1 MLHSNKV
8 ASFSFEMITFDILT
22 IFPKLFEPFKKESL
36 LARGAKKKLLKIQA
50 HNLRKWSTD
59 RHGTIDDKPFGG
71 GLGMVMKI
79 EPVYRA
85 VAELQRKNRLSGGSP
100 TRRKSKI
107 ILFTPR
113 GKKFD
118 QAMAHDFSKQSQL
131 IFICG
136 RYEGVDERI
145 AKKIADV
152 ELSIGDYVLMGGEV
166 PAMAVI
172 EAVSRL
178 IPGVIGKPQFL
189 KERLGKGRKKGF
201 LEYPQYTRPEIFRAR
216 LAKGGQAI
224 EWRVPKVL
232 MSGDHKKIEEWRAM
246 HGRTIGK

>member
-1 MLHSNKV
+1 
-8 ASFSFEMITFDILT
+8 MITFDVIT
-22 IFPKLFEPFKKESL
+22 IFPQLFEPFKKESL

-50 HNLRKWSTD
+50 HDLRQWTKDKHHSV
-59 RHGTIDDKPFGG
+59 DDKPFGG
-71 GLGMVMKI
+71 GLGMVMRI

-85 VAELQRKNRLSGGSP
+85 VQSL
-100 TRRKSKI
+100 KSKAQSSKSKTKV

-113 GKKFD
+113 GKKFT
-118 QAMAHDFSKQSQL
+118 QAMAHDLSKYTQL

-172 EAVSRL
+172 ETVSRL
-178 IPGVIGKPQFL
+178 VPGVVGKQEFL

-201 LEYPQYTRPEIFRAR
+201 LEYPQYTRPEVFAVPAEVRKTKAG
-216 LAKGGQAI
+216 AKRKKY
-224 EWRVPKVL
+224 WRVPKVL
-232 MSGDHKKIEEWRAM
+232 LSGDHKKIEEWKAK
-246 HGRTIGK
+246 HAKLVGK

>member
-1 MLHSNKV
+1 
-8 ASFSFEMITFDILT
+8 MITFDVIT
-22 IFPKLFEPFKKESL
+22 IFPELFEPFKKESL
-36 LARGAKKKLLKIQA
+36 LEKAAKKKLLKIHA
-50 HNLRKWSTD
+50 YNLRQWTKDKHRTV
-59 RHGTIDDKPFGG
+59 DDKPFGG
-71 GLGMVMKI
+71 GLGMVIKV

-85 VAELQRKNRLSGGSP
+85 VQKLKKKGK
-100 TRRKSKI
+100 KSKV

-118 QAMAHDFSKQSQL
+118 QAMAHDFSKLSQL

-136 RYEGVDERI
+136 RYEGMDERI

-152 ELSIGDYVLMGGEV
+152 ELSMGDYVVMGGEV

-172 EAVSRL
+172 ETVSRL

-201 LEYPQYTRPEIFRAR
+201 LEYPQYSRPEIFEPK
-216 LAKGGQAI
+216 KGMK
-224 EWRVPKVL
+224 WRVPKVL
-232 MSGDHKKIEEWRAM
+232 VSGDHKKIEEWRVK
-246 HGRTIGK
+246 HGQMIAK